1 MRFTSPVAEKAI
13 NKFCYNNAW
22 TYWISIVLP
31 VIKVKYC
38 WYFIKIFSLIWTGL
52 IELLSWT
59 KFCSNLI
66 ISSCGRLSWNCIYN
80 FPISPWLHYTIFA
93 LPLLYITEITGGRGE
108 QHNSRVET
116 GEEIAGKQP
125 NQQPDYNISSHWTT
139 WPQLEK
145 SLNRNQRYTWTELGG
160 SWQGQLNLNYI

>member
-1 MRFTSPVAEKAI
+1 MNIVKNIHWSLLIIIGQMRDEIYLPSCRKSD
-13 NKFCYNNAW
+13 KFCYNAL
-22 TYWISIVLP
+22 TYWISIVHP

-52 IELLSWT
+52 IELLSWI

-93 LPLLYITEITGGRGE
+93 LPLLYITEITGAR
-108 QHNSRVET
+108 
-116 GEEIAGKQP
+116 EEEESITIAV
-125 NQQPDYNISSHWTT
+125 W
-139 WPQLEK
+139 
-145 SLNRNQRYTWTELGG
+145 R
-160 SWQGQLNLNYI
+160 